1 VNGTSEVDTVKDHRR
16 FYRVVRALVMSVFV
30 PVFRV
35 QIVGADR
42 LPRSGAFIVA
52 PTHRSITDVPF
63 TSFTTTRVIRFLAK
77 EELLAG
83 RIGKWLFTRLGA
95 VPVERGSADR
105 AALRV
110 LEQVLREGD
119 PVALF
124 PEGTRAEGPRL
135 ATLFDGAAYL
145 AVKLGVPI
153 VPVGI
158 GGSEHILAKGAK
170 LPRLHRV
177 AVVVGEPL
185 VPPTIDG
192 GSRRRAATKLTDEL
206 TTELQRCFDEALRRA
221 G

>member
-1 VNGTSEVDTVKDHRR
+1 MNRDGRR
-16 FYRVVRALVMSVFV
+16 FYRVVRLVVMGLFR
-30 PVFRV
+30 PLFRV
-35 QIVGADR
+35 HIVGADQ
-42 LPRSGAFIVA
+42 LPRIGAYIVA

-63 TSFTTTRVIRFLAK
+63 TAFITTRMIRFLAK

-83 RIGKWLFTRLGA
+83 GLGKWVFTRLGA
-95 VPVERGSADR
+95 VPVERGAADR

-110 LEQVLREGD
+110 LEQVLRAGD

-124 PEGTRAEGPRL
+124 PEGTRESGPRV
-135 ATLFDGAAYL
+135 APLFDGAAYL

-158 GGSEHILAKGAK
+158 GGSEHILPKGAK
-170 LPRLHRV
+170 VPRLHRV
-177 AVVVGEPL
+177 AVVVGAPL
-185 VPPTIDG
+185 TPPVLDG

-206 TTELQRCFDEALRRA
+206 TTELQRCFDEALRRS

>member
-1 VNGTSEVDTVKDHRR
+1 VNDTRR
-16 FYRVVRALVMSVFV
+16 FYRVVRLVVMA
-30 PVFRV
+30 VFRPLFRV
-35 QIVGADR
+35 RIFGAER
-42 LPRSGAFIVA
+42 LPRAGAYIVA

-63 TSFTTTRVIRFLAK
+63 TSFVTTRMIRFLAK
-77 EELLAG
+77 EELLSTAVG
-83 RIGKWLFTRLGA
+83 NWLFSRMGA

-110 LEQVLREGD
+110 LERALRDGD

-124 PEGTRAEGPRL
+124 PEGTRSEGPRL
-135 ATLFDGAAYL
+135 APLYDGAAYL

-158 GGSEHILAKGAK
+158 GGSEHILPKGSVI
-170 LPRLHRV
+170 PRLHKV

-185 VPPTIDG
+185 WPPHLEG

-206 TTELQRCFDEALRRA
+206 ATELQACFDEALRLA